1 MAAVEESWFA
11 PAAIAEPLPVRRP
24 RRRASERPAPQRRAR
39 VRTRRRHVH
48 RVRAHI
54 VWMVLFAV
62 LLAGV
67 VAVNVAVLRANVAV
81 SQLDQQQAQ
90 LEAKKQALALQLSSA
105 TSVPRVEAA
114 ARKLGLVPAPAA
126 DTGYLDILRHP

>member
-11 PAAIAEPLPVRRP
+11 PAAAVAEPRSAPAR
-24 RRRASERPAPQRRAR
+24 RRRATERPAPQTRTRA
-39 VRTRRRHVH
+39 RRRHGH

-54 VWMVLFAV
+54 VWMVLFAL

-67 VAVNVAVLRANVAV
+67 VAVNVAVLRANVAMNQLDAKIAQLQAQKQRTA
-81 SQLDQQQAQ
+81 SQLS
-90 LEAKKQALALQLSSA
+90 EAESA
-105 TSVPRVEAA
+105 PTVEAA

-126 DTGYLDILRHP
+126 DTGYLDLLAP